1 MSPAASWC
9 RARCACAAIVIAACP
24 LAARAQTPST
34 PVPPTP
40 LPPAATPIPGNAN
53 TLDPNSP
60 MATLPD
66 LGVEWPDLAKPD
78 AALGTLPADPSG
90 QGAPVVAPPPVT
102 TRATPAAT
110 TEISGDRRYIV
121 TLEGLEGIAAPGLRD
136 RFDAVSSLHQDVGKP
151 ANVAQIDRRARSDAD
166 LLRDLLRAY
175 GYYDAEVDTRIGS
188 EAGPA
193 VAAPR
198 LQVTLAAT
206 PGPAYSFA
214 SVDLPGLAATGAD
227 DAPLIKAF
235 GVHAG
240 DPVDADKVNNG
251 ITAFKAALGA
261 RGYAFATVADPD
273 IEIDHAT
280 HGATLTLT
288 VDPGRQMRFGAFHLT
303 GAKPVFG
310 TKHLQL
316 ISRLHPGDRYNA
328 ALIEDLRRA
337 LIQTGLVSV
346 AQVTP
351 VRTADPQV
359 FDLDVHLEPAPPRT
373 VSASLGYVTGPR
385 TTNGELG
392 YLTTA
397 TAGTL
402 GYGSGQGVTAEVDWT
417 HRNLF
422 PPEGSLTLRGVLGT
436 QEQLASAIFR
446 RNDFRRRDQALVAQL
461 TVDHLNVPAF
471 EARTVDLSADIERQ
485 TNIIWQKTWVYSYGV
500 ELADSDER
508 DEIQDTG
515 VSRRRTYYIAALPL
529 SLSYD
534 GSDDLLNPT
543 KGYRLSAHVSPE
555 ISFRG
560 KPFEYVRLQ
569 FDGSAYQPLGDRV
582 VFAERIRLG
591 SIQGA
596 NSDNIAP
603 SRRFYS
609 GGGGSVRGFGYQDIG
624 PRDINNEPVGGS
636 SLAEFGLE
644 ARIRFGNFGVVPFL
658 DGGNLY
664 SQSLPQ
670 FTGMRYG
677 TGLGFRYYTSFGPV
691 RVDVGTPINRQAGD
705 SRVAVY
711 VSLGQAF

>member
-1 MSPAASWC
+1 MAA
-9 RARCACAAIVIAACP
+9 
-24 LAARAQTPST
+24 
-34 PVPPTP
+34 
-40 LPPAATPIPGNAN
+40 
-53 TLDPNSP
+53 
-60 MATLPD
+60 LPD
-66 LGVEWPDLAKPD
+66 LGVDWPDLAKPD
-78 AALGTLPADPSG
+78 AALGTLPLDQSG
-90 QGAPVVAPPPVT
+90 PGSQGVQPPPVT
-102 TRATPAAT
+102 TEAAAPVAT
-110 TEISGDRRYIV
+110 TDASGDRHYLV
-121 TLEGLEGIAAPGLRD
+121 TLEGLDGIAASGLRE
-136 RFDAVSSLHQDVGKP
+136 RFDAVSSLRQDVGKP
-151 ANVAQIDRRARSDAD
+151 ANVAQIERRAREDAD

-175 GYYDAEVDTRIGS
+175 GYYDAEVDTRIGGQT
-188 EAGPA
+188 GPA
-193 VAAPR
+193 TGMAK
-198 LQVTLAAT
+198 LQVTLVAT
-206 PGPAYSFA
+206 PGPVYSFA
-214 SVDLPGLAATGAD
+214 TVALPGLAATGAD
-227 DAPLIKAF
+227 GAALTRAF
-235 GVHAG
+235 GVKDG
-240 DPVDADKVNNG
+240 DPVDADKVNAG
-251 ITAFKAALGA
+251 IAALKAALGA
-261 RGYAFATVADPD
+261 KGYAFATVAVPD
-273 IEIDHAT
+273 IEIDHAG
-280 HGATLTLT
+280 HSATLSLA
-288 VDPGRQMRFGAFHLT
+288 VDAGRQMRFGTFHL
-303 GAKPVFG
+303 VG
-310 TKHLQL
+310 TKHVFGPKHIQL
-316 ISRLHPGDRYNA
+316 IARIHPGDRYNT

-351 VRTADPQV
+351 IRTADPNV
-359 FDLDVHLEPAPPRT
+359 FDLDIHLEPSPQRT

-385 TTNGELG
+385 TTAGELG

-402 GYGSGQGVTAEVDWT
+402 GYGSGQGITAEADWT

-436 QEQLASAIFR
+436 QEQLASAVFR
-446 RNDFRRRDQALVAQL
+446 RNDFRVRDQALVTQF

-471 EARTVDLSADIERQ
+471 EAKTVDLAADIERQ
-485 TNIIWQKTWVYSYGV
+485 TNIIWQKAWVYSYGV
-500 ELADSDER
+500 ELAASDER
-508 DEIQDTG
+508 DEIQSTG
-515 VSRRRTYYIAALPL
+515 QSRRRTYYVAAIPL

-543 KGYRLSAHVSPE
+543 RGFRLSAHVSPE

-560 KPFEYVRLQ
+560 KPFEYVRIQL
-569 FDGSAYQPLGDRV
+569 DGSAYQPLGDHL

-624 PRDINNEPVGGS
+624 PRDVNNEPVGGS

-644 ARIRFGNFGVVPFL
+644 ARIRFGNIGVVPFL

-664 SQSLPQ
+664 SQSLPK
-670 FTGMRYG
+670 FTGLRYG

-691 RVDVGTPINRQAGD
+691 RVDVGTPINRQPGD